1 MKKNYTLKHKI
12 IIYVMVVSIS
22 LAILITGIMS
32 AGSIYSTNSIFLD
45 NMKISARIASQS
57 ISSNLHLLSERIYN
71 ISIEQIFSDNT
82 VAKEKK
88 QIRIDEIKS
97 QIEFVW
103 LSVYDLSGQK
113 LYGDELAPDS
123 IKNTKYFS
131 YLKETENTTIG
142 EPYYENNILQFC
154 IGIPLKMEEDIT
166 GYLIGSYKYDVLN
179 DVLSMLI
186 LGNTGN
192 AYILNE
198 EGVIIGDRN
207 LKNIVLQQNIY
218 DLYPFKGNN
227 EVFNKML
234 RFQTGSALLSLKN
247 KKYYAGYAP
256 IPGTNWVLMIDASQK
271 EFMGTVQV
279 SLILTIFLSALLL
292 FIVFTIINPLAKK
305 ISESLLSATVRLKK
319 LSEGNLTEEVILS
332 DCTSE
337 TEILT
342 DALSKMIVNLNG
354 YIKDIKI
361 CLETLSEGNYTIEI
375 PNNFRGDFSSIRDSL
390 CHIKTSLNNTMIQM
404 NHSSIEVNKNSKEV
418 SNYAKQLHDGSQK
431 QSELLEQLKSSMM
444 DITAS
449 IEKNKY
455 NAIQME
461 QCSQNADEKTTL
473 GGDYMYNM
481 LNTMDQINSMMN
493 EISKISELIED
504 ISNQTNLLSIN
515 ASIEASRAGEEGRGF
530 AVVAS
535 EVGRLSSQTTEA
547 LSQTGEI
554 IKKATEIIQNG
565 LKTAKQTA
573 QAFREIQD
581 VTKQYHEI
589 SKKLSDTVLEQN
601 NSVTC
606 VNNQL
611 ISLNDIA
618 DQNQTLA
625 EQTDNMADSS
635 LLQSEKLKDYVAQV
649 KIKEMDV

>member
-1 MKKNYTLKHKI
+1 
-12 IIYVMVVSIS
+12 MVVSIS

-113 LYGDELAPDS
+113 LYGDESAPDS

-142 EPYYENNILQFC
+142 EPHYENNILQFC

-319 LSEGNLTEEVILS
+319 LSEGNL
-332 DCTSE
+332 D
-337 TEILT
+337 
-342 DALSKMIVNLNG
+342 
-354 YIKDIKI
+354 
-361 CLETLSEGNYTIEI
+361 
-375 PNNFRGDFSSIRDSL
+375 R
-390 CHIKTSLNNTMIQM
+390 
-404 NHSSIEVNKNSKEV
+404 
-418 SNYAKQLHDGSQK
+418 
-431 QSELLEQLKSSMM
+431 KS
-444 DITAS
+444 
-449 IEKNKY
+449 
-455 NAIQME
+455 
-461 QCSQNADEKTTL
+461 
-473 GGDYMYNM
+473 
-481 LNTMDQINSMMN
+481 
-493 EISKISELIED
+493 
-504 ISNQTNLLSIN
+504 
-515 ASIEASRAGEEGRGF
+515 
-530 AVVAS
+530 VV
-535 EVGRLSSQTTEA
+535 
-547 LSQTGEI
+547 
-554 IKKATEIIQNG
+554 
-565 LKTAKQTA
+565 
-573 QAFREIQD
+573 
-581 VTKQYHEI
+581 
-589 SKKLSDTVLEQN
+589 
-601 NSVTC
+601 
-606 VNNQL
+606 
-611 ISLNDIA
+611 
-618 DQNQTLA
+618 
-625 EQTDNMADSS
+625 
-635 LLQSEKLKDYVAQV
+635 
-649 KIKEMDV
+649 